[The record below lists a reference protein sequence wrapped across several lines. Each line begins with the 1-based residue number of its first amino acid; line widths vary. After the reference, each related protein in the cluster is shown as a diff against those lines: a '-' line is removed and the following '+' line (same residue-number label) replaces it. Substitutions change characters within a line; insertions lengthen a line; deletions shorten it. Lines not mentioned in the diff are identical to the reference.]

1 MAIKVNGRATHT
13 PEKSAGSS
21 NPKLVIFSMSS
32 SSIYNSNI
40 REMDRRADRQNIFF
54 LEVPQSA
61 AFPFTLQVQSAF
73 SLV

>member
-1 MAIKVNGRATHT
+1 MAIEVNGRATHT

-21 NPKLVIFSMSS
+21 NPKLGIFSMSGIS
-32 SSIYNSNI
+32 TYKSNVG
-40 REMDRRADRQNIFF
+40 ETDRQGGRQNIFF
-54 LEVPQSA
+54 LEVPQSS